1 MVAGIRE
8 PMDSQTVTLTAN
20 VSGVAS
26 STVYLSG
33 EVLGITATPGSGMT
47 SCVLTITSD
56 TAGVIL
62 NGVTVSAATFYK
74 PRVSATTNDG
84 STAITNSF
92 IPYIVGGSA
101 TVAIASGVS
110 AKTLT
115 VTVYYR

>member
-1 MVAGIRE
+1 MVAGIKE
-8 PMDSQTVTLTAN
+8 PMGAEIVTLTAN

-26 STVYLSG
+26 GTVYLSG

-47 SCVLTITSD
+47 SCALTITSD

-62 NGVTVSAATFYK
+62 NGVTVTTATFYK
-74 PRVSATTNDG
+74 PRVGATTNDG

-101 TVAIASGVS
+101 TVAIAAGVS
-110 AKTLT
+110 TKTLT
-115 VTVYYR
+115 VIVYYR